1 MQPVVMINPQILEF
15 SETTCLGEEGCLS
28 VPNQRALVERAQ
40 VIRVLYHTLEGDVME
55 TTFEGFPAR
64 IVQHEV
70 DHLNGILFVDRLT
83 T

>member
-1 MQPVVMINPQILEF
+1 VH
-15 SETTCLGEEGCLS
+15 
-28 VPNQRALVERAQ
+28 NQRAQVERAQ